1 MITKLTNKQTKEVIE
16 LPYDL
21 YPIDDLNWSP
31 VVSTT
36 TYLLNGAFDV
46 QQGVKKAGKPI
57 TLQSNESLGLG
68 AVTRDVVN
76 QLHEQAKLTETIF
89 TMEYLADGV
98 IKSVDVIFDH
108 AQTPIEATPVKAF
121 NSPNIDDY
129 FWVTIRF
136 RTV

>member
-1 MITKLTNKQTKEVIE
+1 MKLTNQQTKEVIE

-46 QQGVKKAGKPI
+46 QQGVKQAGKPI

-76 QLHEQAKLTETIF
+76 QLHTQCAIPEAFF
-89 TMEYLADGV
+89 TMQYEADGG
-98 IKSVDVIFDH
+98 IKEIDVMFDH

-129 FWVTIRF
+129 FWVTVRF

>member
-1 MITKLTNKQTKEVIE
+1 MKLTNKRTREVIE

-36 TYLLNGAFDV
+36 TYLLNGAYDV

-76 QLHEQAKLTETIF
+76 SLHTQCAIPETFF
-89 TMEYLADGV
+89 TMQYEADGETKE
-98 IKSVDVIFDH
+98 IDVMFDH
-108 AQTPIEATPVKAF
+108 TQTPIEAKPVKEF
-121 NSPNIDDY
+121 NSPHSGDY
-129 FWVTIRF
+129 FWVTVRF